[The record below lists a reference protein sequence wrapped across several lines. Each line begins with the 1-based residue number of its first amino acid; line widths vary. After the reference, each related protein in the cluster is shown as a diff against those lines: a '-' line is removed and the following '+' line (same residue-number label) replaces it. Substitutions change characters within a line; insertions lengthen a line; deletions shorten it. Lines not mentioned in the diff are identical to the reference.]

1 MHVHHYSNF
10 ADACKYLNMKTSF
23 MNKTVTAGIVGIL
36 FCLIVTS
43 CKKSTSNTTPP
54 PAGTTIT
61 DVVAANSSFTILN
74 KAIVKAGLGT
84 TLSGTGPFTLFGPTD
99 SAFNVSGIQS
109 SDIDTTSADHLKSI
123 VSYSTIP
130 SQMLAADMPAGPN
143 AKVVTSTGDSVFITT
158 NASGVFV
165 NGVPV
170 TQANI
175 TASNGVIHAIG
186 GVLIPPTGDLVHTI
200 AADTSLSFL
209 NAAIIRASQGTM
221 DLATTLATGGIYT
234 VFAPTNE
241 AFRAAGYANIDA
253 INAVDPTVL
262 TPIITY
268 HTLWGRTFS
277 SDLMDGAT
285 PATVNGGTV
294 TISTSGGWSVKGTM
308 NTTKSNITKANI
320 VASNG
325 VIYKI
330 DQVLMP

>member
-1 MHVHHYSNF
+1 
-10 ADACKYLNMKTSF
+10 

-36 FCLIVTS
+36 FCLIVAS
-43 CKKSTSNTTPP
+43 CKKSTSSNTTPP

-74 KAIVKAGLGT
+74 KAIVKADMGT
-84 TLSGTGPFTLFGPTD
+84 TLSGTGPYTLFGPTD

-109 SDIDTTSADHLKSI
+109 TDIDTMSADHLKAI
-123 VSYSTIP
+123 VSYHTLP
-130 SQMLAADMPAGPN
+130 SKMMAADMPAGPN
-143 AKVVTSTGDSVFITT
+143 AKVLTSTGDSVFVTK

-170 TQANI
+170 TQADI
-175 TASNGVIHAIG
+175 AASNGVIHAIG

-209 NAAIIRASQGTM
+209 NAAIIRASQGTT
-221 DLATTLATGGIYT
+221 DLATILASGGIYT

-253 INAVDPTVL
+253 INAVEPNVL
-262 TPIITY
+262 APILTY
-268 HTLWGRTFS
+268 HALWGRTFS
-277 SDLMDGAT
+277 SDLVDGAT

-294 TISTSGGWSVKGTM
+294 TISTTGGWSVKGTT
-308 NTTKSNITKANI
+308 NATKSNITKANI

>member
-1 MHVHHYSNF
+1 MYVHEYSNF
-10 ADACKYLNMKTSF
+10 ADACKSLNMKTSF
-23 MNKTVTAGIVGIL
+23 MNKTVAAGIVGIL
-36 FCLIVTS
+36 FCLVVAS
-43 CKKSTSNTTPP
+43 CKKETSSTTTP

-61 DVVAANSSFTILN
+61 DVVASNSSFTILN
-74 KAIVKAGLGT
+74 KAIVKADMGT

-109 SDIDTTSADHLKSI
+109 TDIDTMSADHLKTI
-123 VSYSTIP
+123 LMYHTIP
-130 SQMLAADMPAGPN
+130 SKMLAADLPAGPN
-143 AKVVTSTGDSVFITT
+143 AKLVTSGGDSVFVTN

-175 TASNGVIHAIG
+175 TASNGVIHALG

-209 NAAIIRASQGTM
+209 NAAIIRASQGATNLSTS
-221 DLATTLATGGIYT
+221 LASGGIYT

-241 AFRAAGYANIDA
+241 AFRAAGYATIDA
-253 INAVDPTVL
+253 INAVDSNVL
-262 TPIITY
+262 ASILTY
-268 HTLWGRTFS
+268 HAIWGRTFS
-277 SDLMDGAT
+277 SDLVEGAT

-294 TISTSGGWSVKGTM
+294 TISTTGGWSVKGTT
-308 NTTKSNITKANI
+308 NATKSNITKANI

-330 DQVLMP
+330 DQILKP